1 MPVERNSAYYN
12 MNHKRR
18 GMAIIFNH
26 EHFDVNSLK
35 QRNGT
40 NADCENLKHVLIDL
54 GFEVTAHNNLRTK
67 DITKIVK
74 QG

>member
-12 MNHKRR
+12 MSHKRR
-18 GMAIIFNH
+18 GVAIIFNH
-26 EHFDVNSLK
+26 EYFDIHSLK

-40 NADCENLKHVLIDL
+40 NVDCENLKHSLIDL
-54 GFEVTAHNNLRTK
+54 GFEVTAHNNLSSK